1 MRFLS
6 ALSSAL
12 LFFIILTQ
20 TASAQVMVVELK
32 DTITSASD
40 EIVSE
45 ALNSARLENAQAL
58 IIVLD
63 TPGGGL
69 DETKSILE
77 HIDSSPVP
85 VIGYVYPKGATAWS
99 AGTLILLGTD
109 IAAMTPNTI
118 IGSAQPVEVTAGG
131 LTPVTEP
138 KIVNA
143 VVALAEDKAKQ
154 HGRNV
159 TAAGDF
165 ITQNLNL
172 NAEQAKEENV
182 IEVVSPSIEDLL
194 TKVDGMTV
202 KGRVLKTSGTSF
214 TYYTPSLRLSI
225 MDLLSNPILAALLLI
240 VGIYALVFGLTSP
253 GYGAEIFG
261 VISISL
267 GLIGLGFSVN
277 IAAVFLIALGMAL
290 LLFELHISS
299 FGLIGLAGIV
309 CVVLGSV
316 LLVPIGYPGLY
327 SQEFQLTM
335 VFSLF
340 APAIVFGAFLA
351 FAIYKVIQVRMRKP
365 VMGNIVGDKAETID
379 ELIPGTTGY
388 VRYQG
393 EYWIA
398 KSEERI
404 EPKTKVVITGKDG
417 PVLIVEPLKEAH
429 QGST

>member
-1 MRFLS
+1 MRFLP
-6 ALSSAL
+6 ALLPAL

-32 DTITSASD
+32 DTITSASV
-40 EIVSE
+40 EIVGE
-45 ALNSARLENAQAL
+45 ALNNARLENAQAL

-69 DETKSILE
+69 DETKKILE
-77 HIDSSPVP
+77 QIDGSPVP

-118 IGSAQPVEVTAGG
+118 IGSAQPVEVTSGG
-131 LTPVTEP
+131 LTPVTEE
-138 KIVNA
+138 KIINA
-143 VVALAEDKAKQ
+143 VVALAEEKAKQ
-154 HGRNV
+154 HGRNT
-159 TAAGDF
+159 TAAKDF

-182 IEVVSPSIEDLL
+182 IEVVSPNIEDLL

-202 KGRVLKTSGTSF
+202 KGRVLKTSGSAF

-225 MDLLSNPILAALLLI
+225 MSLLANPILAPLLLI

-277 IAAVFLIALGMAL
+277 VAAVFLIALGMAL
-290 LLFELHISS
+290 LLFELHISA
-299 FGLIGLAGIV
+299 FGLIGMAGIV

-327 SQEFQLTM
+327 SQEFQLTI
-335 VFSLF
+335 VFSLL
-340 APAIVFGAFLA
+340 APAIVFGGFLA
-351 FAIYKVIQVRMRKP
+351 FAIYKVVQVRMRKP
-365 VMGNIVGDKAETID
+365 VMGEIVGDKAETID
-379 ELIPGTTGY
+379 ELTPGATGY

-398 KSEERI
+398 RSDERI

-417 PVLIVEPLKEAH
+417 PVLVVEPLKEVH